1 MNLVYSLAYGSP
13 YYFEVAQVMITS
25 LRRVGYTGKIIIL
38 TDKPWNF
45 EGAEA
50 FPIDVGDGLWKCA
63 LGKAV
68 NIEDYESI
76 LFFDSDQTAVKSI
89 DSLFSTTNVK
99 ISGNFIQLKHSIGT
113 NYFLTPTQKNVYG
126 NSDGICSGM
135 FSFPGKVGD
144 CFLTLLENK
153 WKSFDKVNIPF
164 DIWKGAGNV
173 QLWDEC
179 ALMSLCLDQE
189 IEWEIYPA
197 GTVVFPSIPMQEK
210 NPYDHKNTKA
220 IHFIGTSGMIQNKE
234 KTLEWM
240 WESLNPLKVPVLLQN
255 IQAFVSA
262 NLPKSDL
269 QKLAEICLDMG
280 KTMLVMKAEMREI
293 KLENQSLKNRVY
305 ELEKVEK
312 YEMA

>member
-13 YYFEVAQVMITS
+13 YYFEVAQEMITS
-25 LRRVGYTGKIIIL
+25 LRRVGYTGKILML
-38 TDKPWNF
+38 TDKPWDF
-45 EGAEA
+45 DGAET
-50 FPIDVGDGLWKCA
+50 FPIDIGDGLWKCA

-68 NIEDYESI
+68 NMEDYESI
-76 LFFDSDQTAVKSI
+76 LFFDSDQTAIESI
-89 DSLFSTTNVK
+89 DSLFSTDKVK
-99 ISGNFIQLKHSIGT
+99 ISGNFIQLKYSIGT
-113 NYFLTPTQKNVYG
+113 NYFLTPSQKYIYG
-126 NSDGICSGM
+126 NAYGVCSGM
-135 FSFPGKVGD
+135 FSFPGKIGANL
-144 CFLTLLENK
+144 LTLLENK
-153 WKSFDKVNIPF
+153 WKSFDKLSIPF
-164 DIWKGAGNV
+164 DIWKGAGNI

-189 IEWEIYPA
+189 IEWETYPA

-210 NPYDHKNTKA
+210 NPYDYKNTKV
-220 IHFIGTSGMIQNKE
+220 IHFVGTSGTIQNKE

-240 WESLNPLKVPVLLQN
+240 KESQDPLKVPVLLQT

-280 KTMLVMKAEMREI
+280 KTMLGVKAEMREI
-293 KLENQSLKNRVY
+293 KLENQSLKNRVF
-305 ELEKVEK
+305 ELEKAGK